1 MTALHTDPA
10 IASLGL
16 KLPLLG
22 EATGLACELTHKR
35 AIEEVFFTE
44 LSMCEGEDGLE
55 LIATAQ
61 LPRSHALYSELANGF
76 HDLLLMIEIGRQGME
91 MYGHGIL
98 EVPDGTAFVMTTNE
112 TEATDLEATRRREEP
127 STIVIRVPFA
137 KERRSAKGRV
147 RGYTLSATGAIDG
160 APAIAFSGEAL
171 LIPSALYERAR
182 GASVVDVPE
191 DGSAPV
197 AVTPSRVGRLA
208 PRNVVVGDVVSSEH
222 ELQCAIVA
230 DTAHPSFFD
239 HPLDHVPAMLMLE
252 VARQAAV
259 LYVGARGW
267 LPQETVVDRC
277 SAHFTQ
283 YTALWPPGL
292 CRIVA
297 LEVAPSDAE
306 ASRAGAEAS
315 AEAEGSRPDAESGP
329 AEESRPAEAAPS
341 YAGEV
346 PAQSVRAHFEQN
358 GQDNGYVDLRLRR
371 VGA

>member
-1 MTALHTDPA
+1 MASLHTDHTT
-10 IASLGL
+10 ISLGVE
-16 KLPLLG
+16 LPLLG
-22 EATGLACELTHKR
+22 RATGLALELTHKR

-44 LSMCEGEDGLE
+44 LSMCDGEDGPE
-55 LIATAQ
+55 LVATAQ

-76 HDLLLMIEIGRQGME
+76 HDLLLMVEIGRQGME

-98 EVPDGTAFVMTTNE
+98 DVPGGTAFVMTTNE
-112 TEATDLEATRRREEP
+112 TEATDLEATRKRDEP

-147 RGYTLSATGAIDG
+147 RGYALSAIGEIDG
-160 APAIAFSGEAL
+160 IPAIAFSGEAL
-171 LIPSALYERAR
+171 LIPSALYDRAR
-182 GASVVDVPE
+182 GAAVVGVPE

-197 AVTPSRVGRLA
+197 AVAPSRVGRLA

-222 ELQCAIVA
+222 ELQCAIVT
-230 DTAHPSFFD
+230 DPTHPSFFD
-239 HPLDHVPAMLMLE
+239 HPLDHVPAMLTLE

-297 LEVAPSDAE
+297 LEPAPGVAESSRPGAAAAE
-306 ASRAGAEAS
+306 AESSSAGAEA
-315 AEAEGSRPDAESGP
+315 G
-329 AEESRPAEAAPS
+329 PAEAAPS
-341 YAGEV
+341 HAEEV
-346 PAQSVRAHFEQN
+346 LAQSVRAHFEQN